1 MKAAENQLLPFLEG
15 NKQFIIPIYQRTYS
29 WTREQC
35 VQLWNDIVRTATDET
50 VQGHFIGSIVYI
62 QRGLFQVARIPQ
74 LLVIDGQQ
82 RLTTLSLLLIA
93 LARTAAAATQPLSI
107 SAEEIYDSYLTN
119 KHGKD
124 ELRYKLLLTQ
134 SDKDILIKLVDHPE
148 RAETAH
154 DTRSLLLENYHFF
167 EDQIRQSGIDIDILY
182 TGIRKLI
189 VVDIALDKDHDN
201 PQLIFESL
209 NSTGMDLS
217 QADLIRN
224 YVLMGLDNEEQTKLY
239 KDYWYPME
247 QQFRYADGTSQFDRF
262 MRDYLTLK
270 QGTIPNIDRVYISF
284 KTYQRSRPATSINE
298 LVADIYRYAE
308 YFVKMA
314 FAREND
320 REIKQALQDI
330 NTLKVDVAY
339 PFFLE
344 LYDDYTNRRLAKID
358 FVAIL
363 KLVESYVF
371 RRAICGVPTNALN
384 KVFATLSKEIDKDH
398 YLESVQAAFLQKEG
412 SARFPRDEEFRDE
425 LVVKD
430 VYTFSRRHYLFRK
443 LENEG
448 RKEWVNIDEY
458 TIEHIM
464 PQNEHLSIEWQQM
477 LGSEW
482 QNVHETYLHR
492 LGNLTLTGY
501 NLELSDSPFL
511 VKRDHEGGFANSPLR
526 LNQGLRKL
534 ERWDAAEIEERG
546 QALADRAVSIWPMP
560 HLFAE
565 QLNKYGKRPQKAP
578 LVEVIGPVD
587 HPLAGFVPDRY
598 KIVQLAE
605 NKFHYYRYLNGQ
617 WVQYGNGKTPWYA
630 LSWNN
635 VGKWLRDFD
644 RRDIKPHGVGG
655 EVHPLYAKT
664 TTAEASPEYG
674 ELDETNGKS
683 VYSLDSYPYLQG
695 TILDLFERLR
705 RRILNLDPS
714 VREEY
719 KKLYIAYKTSTNFV
733 DIVPQAKQLRLSLN
747 MKFSEINDPK
757 GLCKDISGVGR
768 WGNGDVEIKL
778 ASSEQLDDIMDLIRQ
793 SFEKHWE
800 EDDA

>member
-1 MKAAENQLLPFLEG
+1 MKAGEIKFLS
-15 NKQFIIPIYQRTYS
+15 FINGKKHFVIPIYQRTYS
-29 WTREQC
+29 WTHEQC
-35 VQLWNDIVRTATDET
+35 QQLWDDIVQVATSRQAE
-50 VQGHFIGSIVYI
+50 GHFIGSIVYTDI
-62 QRGLFQVARIPQ
+62 GQHIVDDIEQFM
-74 LLVIDGQQ
+74 VIDGQQ
-82 RLTTLSLLLIA
+82 RLTTLSLLLVA
-93 LARTAAAATQPLSI
+93 LAKAF
-107 SAEEIYDSYLTN
+107 AESGTSQAMMYENIYESYLIN
-119 KHGKD
+119 KFGSG
-124 ELRYKLLLTQ
+124 EERYKLFLTQ
-134 SDKDILIKLVDHPE
+134 SDKQALKEIIDRTEFVKANGHTSRLV
-148 RAETAH
+148 
-154 DTRSLLLENYHFF
+154 ENYIFF
-167 EDQIRQSGIDIDILY
+167 VEHIRQSTLDLTTIYQGIS
-182 TGIRKLI
+182 KLFI
-189 VVDIALDKDHDN
+189 VQIALGKDDN

-224 YVLMGLDNEEQTKLY
+224 YVLMGLHNDEQTQLY
-239 KDYWYPME
+239 EKYWYPME
-247 QQFRYADGTSQFDRF
+247 QQFRYTNSTSLFDRF
-262 MRDYLTLK
+262 IRDYLTLK
-270 QGTIPNIDRVYISF
+270 QGTIPNIDRVYVSF

-344 LYDDYTNRRLAKID
+344 LYDDYTNGRLAKSD